1 LISIRRVA
9 EFTIALSVVALAF
22 NASAQS
28 SKAQDAAATKK
39 PFEPVPGMPGK
50 DSVWVPT
57 PFVTLEKMYDL
68 AKLTP
73 KDFAMDL
80 GSGDGRSIIVAAK
93 RGTPGLG
100 IEWNQ
105 DLVDLSNKLA
115 KEAGVSHLAKF
126 QRGDMFAADLSKA
139 TVLGLFMLP
148 DQLKK
153 LTPKFLSMRP
163 GSRITM
169 NGFAIPGW
177 TIDVTEK
184 ATGDCGTW
192 CTAHLYIVPAPV
204 AGTWRL
210 GQADLALT
218 QSFQMITGTLTAG
231 GKSTPI
237 AGRLNGEEITF
248 TAGDAKYTGRVNG
261 AAMSG
266 EVNGKPWSATKK

>member
-1 LISIRRVA
+1 MIRVRRVV
-9 EFTIALSVVALAF
+9 EFVAALSVVALAF
-22 NASAQS
+22 NAAAQQS
-28 SKAQDAAATKK
+28 TATSKK

-73 KDFAMDL
+73 KDFVMDL
-80 GSGDGRSIIVAAK
+80 GSGDGRAIIVAAK

-105 DLVDLSNKLA
+105 DLIDLSNKLA

-126 QRGDMFAADLSKA
+126 ERGDMFAADISKA
-139 TVLGLFMLP
+139 SVLGLFMLP
-148 DQLKK
+148 DQLAK
-153 LTPKFLSMRP
+153 LTPKFLAMRP
-163 GSRITM
+163 GSRITV
-169 NGFAIPGW
+169 NGFGIPGW
-177 TIDVTEK
+177 TIDQTEK

-210 GQADLALT
+210 DDADLALT
-218 QSFQMITGTLTAG
+218 QSFQMVTGTLTRG
-231 GKSTPI
+231 GKATPI
-237 AGRLNGEEITF
+237 ANGRLNGEEITF
-248 TAGDAKYTGRVNG
+248 TLGDAHYTGRVAGNTMNG
-261 AAMSG
+261 D
-266 EVNGKPWSATKK
+266 VNGKPWSATKK